1 LADADLDP
9 DPGSEKF
16 ADPDPGLHFYKKN
29 CVYLRQKSQQRYL
42 SQDQNANPD
51 PNPGTQEN
59 GDPDPWT
66 QKMRIQCGSGSET
79 LVLDHKDLN
88 VFTGFRSE

>member
-1 LADADLDP
+1 MQDP
-9 DPGSEKF
+9 KKIISDPQPWLIIGF
-16 ADPDPGLHFYKKN
+16 RIRIHFFRTRIQGLKN
-29 CVYLRQKSQQRYL
+29 L

-51 PNPGTQEN
+51 PNPRTQEN

-66 QKMRIQCGSGSET
+66 RKMRIQCGSRSET

-88 VFTGFRSE
+88 VSTGFRSE